1 MTEKKV
7 IEMSKKQRSIS
18 DKQISQTDEMM
29 RDSLVFQN
37 QSPSSKIRSLNDLNR
52 IKGISHKN
60 SRLNSSITGR
70 NQHFIRSKLIERQKQ
85 RSESI
90 IIYS

>member
-18 DKQISQTDEMM
+18 DKQISQTDELM
-29 RDSLVFQN
+29 RDSLVLQN

-60 SRLNSSITGR
+60 TRLNSSITGG
-70 NQHFIRSKLIERQKQ
+70 NEYFIREMLI
-85 RSESI
+85 
-90 IIYS
+90 